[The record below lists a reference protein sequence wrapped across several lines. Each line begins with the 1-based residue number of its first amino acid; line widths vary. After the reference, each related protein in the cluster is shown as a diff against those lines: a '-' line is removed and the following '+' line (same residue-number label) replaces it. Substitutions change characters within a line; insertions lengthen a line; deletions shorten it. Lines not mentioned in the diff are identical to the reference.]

1 MARPRDHQPRI
12 RDLPPPRRTGGII
25 GLWLGRIF
33 AWPYRAALAGLGR
46 TPIRPWH
53 LTFLSLAVNVVLGWL
68 LITGQRFLPGM
79 LLIPAGLL
87 DIFDGALAR
96 LRGEAG
102 RAGAFLDSVVDR
114 VADLV
119 VFACIFWS
127 EAGQGHDVSA
137 ALALVCMIVS
147 FLVSHVRAEGEALGL
162 ELTEGMVQR
171 LERYLA
177 LIVGLIVPGALPWVL
192 GLLTALGMVTA
203 LQRTVS
209 AWAQLQGK
217 ESR

>member
-1 MARPRDHQPRI
+1 MAGPREEQPKI
-12 RDLPPPRRTGGII
+12 GDLPAPRRTEGIM
-25 GLWLGRIF
+25 GRWLGRLF
-33 AWPYRAALAGLGR
+33 AWPYRATLAGLGR
-46 TPIRPWH
+46 TPIRPGH

-87 DIFDGALAR
+87 DIFDGGLAR

-102 RAGAFLDSVVDR
+102 RAGAFLDSVTDR
-114 VADLV
+114 VADLI

-137 ALALVCMIVS
+137 ALALICMVVS

-177 LIVGLIVPGALPWVL
+177 LIVGLIVPGALPYVL
-192 GLLTALGMVTA
+192 GLLIALGVVTA
-203 LQRTVS
+203 LQRAVS
-209 AWAQLQGK
+209 AWTQLRGGQTG
-217 ESR
+217 